1 MRLIVEMLEISARIR
16 TTFNHPTLFE
26 ERLAN
31 IANSTGEELAPL
43 VLRPEQYQ
51 IGEALAHLSD

>member
-1 MRLIVEMLEISARIR
+1 MLELGAPYPHHFQS
-16 TTFNHPTLFE
+16 PTLFE

-43 VLRPEQYQ
+43 ILRPEQYQ
-51 IGEALAHLSD
+51 IGEALAHISD